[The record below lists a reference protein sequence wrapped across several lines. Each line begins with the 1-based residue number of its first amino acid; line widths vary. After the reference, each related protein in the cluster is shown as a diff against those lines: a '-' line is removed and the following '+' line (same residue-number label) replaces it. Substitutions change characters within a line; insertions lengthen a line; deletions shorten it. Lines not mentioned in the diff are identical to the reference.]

1 MGNSPISSS
10 DLINEEN
17 SENKN
22 CSVTLTPIDDSE
34 YSSNRGW
41 IFTETGQIRN
51 LHTGDLVLTQNSDQS
66 LRMAPLAGKSGRKDQ
81 TWAFKEKTSDKNN
94 WQKSSIQ
101 FYRRNAFCW
110 PVSNDGKM
118 NEDYKW
124 PLKGELFTDLTFK
137 NEQNLTDENR
147 DEKRVRVINAHNTA
161 ESQWVTIGP
170 DAKIFS
176 AFTSAL
182 GLTKPVKRVWVT
194 DTNENC
200 LISSYDEIENQR
212 NVFKLY
218 CSYLLF

>member
-1 MGNSPISSS
+1 M
-10 DLINEEN
+10 INEEN
-17 SENKN
+17 SEDKN

-66 LRMAPLAGKSGRKDQ
+66 LEMAPLAGKSCRKNQ
-81 TWAFKEKTSDKNN
+81 TWALKEKTSDKNN

-110 PVSNDGKM
+110 PVSYDGKI
-118 NEDYKW
+118 NEDYEW

-137 NEQNLTDENR
+137 NEQNSNDENR

-161 ESQWVTIGP
+161 ESQWVTISP
-170 DAKIFS
+170 EAKIFS

-182 GLTKPVKRVWVT
+182 GLTKPVKRVWAT
-194 DTNENC
+194 ETNENC
-200 LISSYDEIENQR
+200 LINSYDEIQNQR
-212 NVFKLY
+212 NVCNFY
-218 CSYLLF
+218 YSHS